1 MSVSPHSLHTGQS
14 WLARKLFSSKPR
26 QLAGVIS
33 IVVGGSNCWR
43 IQGERSLLK
52 GDG

>member
-1 MSVSPHSLHTGQS
+1 MAANLEVPYQSKLLSP
-14 WLARKLFSSKPR
+14 KPR

-43 IQGERSLLK
+43 IEGERSLSLPQQTAQLLE
-52 GDG
+52 